1 MDSHKKAV
9 IKQKC
14 IASIHLLKVFY
25 KMRFLLNVQNVQML
39 GHCSNF
45 FYNLM
50 IHVMRKFVTPII
62 FFHLLVSIVARAFRR
77 KKFEIFKEFFLNAKI
92 WLIRF
97 IRSRSYRF
105 ESITFILSVNMIK
118 TTKRALIVYW
128 ASSGFFSSIFHWKLW
143 QQSSKMT

>member
-1 MDSHKKAV
+1 MYSIYPFV
-9 IKQKC
+9 ESILQNEVPIK
-14 IASIHLLKVFY
+14 
-25 KMRFLLNVQNVQML
+25 
-39 GHCSNF
+39 CSERPNAWPLFHF

-62 FFHLLVSIVARAFRR
+62 FFHSLVSIVARAFRR
-77 KKFEIFKEFFLNAKI
+77 KKFEIFKEFLLNAKI